1 MRLGKVTGTR
11 KICSVKMVFKTA
23 HQNSPW
29 TCKGCRVDAWLGYE
43 KYWKTSEKT
52 FSNPRNGVPAKS
64 VRSDRKI
71 EIWKTS
77 LKPLTL
83 KDKVFNPELN
93 TTPLSLTKNYSDTV
107 AEFKIPFEIEN
118 KLLIFPPIN
127 WGFLSQ
133 NEFGNSITT
142 VFGHTIIQ
150 LPKVRFCSTFSQHI
164 LRDFWTS

>member
-1 MRLGKVTGTR
+1 MANWNLHKWKSSVKFLMRLGKVTGTR

-93 TTPLSLTKNYSDTV
+93 TTPLSLTKNYCFLTPQNHHW
-107 AEFKIPFEIEN
+107 KPL
-118 KLLIFPPIN
+118 KLL
-127 WGFLSQ
+127 
-133 NEFGNSITT
+133 
-142 VFGHTIIQ
+142 
-150 LPKVRFCSTFSQHI
+150 TFV
-164 LRDFWTS
+164 